1 MRTGGLVNDDT
12 TPWMKLLREL
22 FGEDADDALEELQRM
37 GMDPAALANASG
49 MAANPGMMDHVL
61 SQIRQLMAQSE
72 GEDVNW
78 SLAHDVARGVAAQG
92 GDPTITASVAATHR
106 TAVSRAEL
114 WLDAVTDFDP
124 SSLQPAVWSRAE
136 WVEATMATWRVLAG
150 PVAVSVSHAL
160 GRVLRG
166 EHGDPEEG
174 DDELAALGIDPAQAS
189 GIMSSVS
196 PTVCG
201 MHMGQAAGEMAREA
215 FGGTD
220 LGIPLL
226 ADSRVALVPHAIAEF
241 AEGLDIDDDEVR
253 TFVALREAA
262 HVRLFAAAPW
272 LPGQLHGAIERYA
285 STITIDP
292 EALDSAVRD
301 AGAGDPAKLQ
311 QALSR
316 GIFAPEH
323 SEAQAATLESIE
335 TLLALIEGWVDD
347 VTTRAAAPHL
357 PHIGQL
363 REMMRRRRASGGPA
377 EDVFAS
383 LLGLELRPRRLRDAS
398 SLWATLAVR
407 LGPDGRDRFWSHPD
421 LLPDAAGLGAWESWV
436 DAAVSG
442 GDSADDM
449 DRELKKLLSG
459 GYGEPGTGE
468 SDAPAAESADESAKA
483 SDEGSAG
490 DPDDDPAGNA
500 GRDS

>member
-1 MRTGGLVNDDT
+1 MNDDT

-22 FGEDADDALEELQRM
+22 FGDDADDALAELERM

-49 MAANPGMMDHVL
+49 MAASPGMMDHVL
-61 SQIRQLMAQSE
+61 SQIRALMAQSE

-78 SLAHDVARGVAAQG
+78 TLAHDVARGVAAQG
-92 GDPTITASVAATHR
+92 GDPTVTAAVADTHR
-106 TAVSRAEL
+106 AAVSRAEL

-124 SSLQPAVWSRAE
+124 SSLQPRVWSRAE
-136 WVEATMATWRVLAG
+136 WVEATMPTWRVLAG

-160 GRVLRG
+160 GGVLRG
-166 EHGDPEEG
+166 EGDGEHSER
-174 DDELAALGIDPAQAS
+174 DDELAAFGIGPGQAS
-189 GIMSSVS
+189 GIMNSVS

-226 ADSRVALVPHAIAEF
+226 TESRVALVPHAIADF
-241 AEGLDIDDDEVR
+241 AEGLEIDDDEVR

-272 LPGQLHGAIERYA
+272 LPGQLHSAIERYA
-285 STITIDP
+285 GAITIDP

-311 QALSR
+311 KALSR

-323 SEAQAATLESIE
+323 TEAQAATLESIE
-335 TLLALIEGWVDD
+335 TMLALIEGWVDD

-398 SLWATLAVR
+398 SLWAALSVR
-407 LGPDGRDRFWSHPD
+407 LGPDARDELWSHPD
-421 LLPDAAGLGAWESWV
+421 LLPDADALGNWEGWV
-436 DAAVSG
+436 EKYVSG
-442 GDSADDM
+442 DDAADDM
-449 DRELKKLLSG
+449 DRDLEKLLSG
-459 GYGEPGTGE
+459 GYAASG
-468 SDAPAAESADESAKA
+468 DADTDESNPSEDDANGDSESGPRGD
-483 SDEGSAG
+483 SDPS
-490 DPDDDPAGNA
+490 
-500 GRDS
+500 

>member
-1 MRTGGLVNDDT
+1 MNDDT

-22 FGEDADDALEELQRM
+22 FGDDADEALEELQRM

-49 MAANPGMMDHVL
+49 MAASPGMMDHVL
-61 SQIRQLMAQSE
+61 SQIRDLMAQSE

-92 GDPTITASVAATHR
+92 GDPTITASVADTHR
-106 TAVSRAEL
+106 VAVSRAEL

-136 WVEATMATWRVLAG
+136 WVEATMPTWRVLAG

-160 GRVLRG
+160 GGVLRG
-166 EHGDPEEG
+166 EDDGRDTER
-174 DDELAALGIDPAQAS
+174 DDELAALGIGPGQTS
-189 GIMSSVS
+189 GIMNSVS

-215 FGGTD
+215 FGATD

-226 ADSRVALVPHAIAEF
+226 SESRVALVPHAIADF
-241 AEGLDIDDDEVR
+241 AEGLDVDGDEVR

-272 LPGQLHGAIERYA
+272 LPGQLHSAIERYA
-285 STITIDP
+285 SAITIDP
-292 EALDSAVRD
+292 EALDAAVRD

-311 QALSR
+311 KALSR

-323 SEAQAATLESIE
+323 SDAQAATLESIE
-335 TLLALIEGWVDD
+335 TMLALIEGWVDD
-347 VTTRAAAPHL
+347 VTMRAAAPHL

-398 SLWATLAVR
+398 SLWAALSVR
-407 LGPDGRDRFWSHPD
+407 LGSEARDHIWSHPD
-421 LLPDAAGLGAWESWV
+421 LLPDATALGDWQAWV
-436 DAAVSG
+436 DKATDT
-442 GDSADDM
+442 GDQSDDM
-449 DRELKKLLSG
+449 DRELEKLLSG
-459 GYGEPGTGE
+459 GYPE
-468 SDAPAAESADESAKA
+468 SSSGSPDAAP
-483 SDEGSAG
+483 G
-490 DPDDDPAGNA
+490 DPSDGDGE
-500 GRDS
+500 GRDGDATDGPDGDSRPDS

>member
-1 MRTGGLVNDDT
+1 MTDDT
-12 TPWMKLLREL
+12 TPWMQLLREL
-22 FGEDADDALEELQRM
+22 FGDDADAALEQLQSM
-37 GMDPAALANASG
+37 GMDPEALASASG
-49 MAANPGMMDHVL
+49 MAASPGMMDHVL
-61 SQIRQLMAQSE
+61 SQIRALMSQSE

-78 SLAHDVARGVAAQG
+78 TLAHDVARGVAAQG
-92 GDPTITASVAATHR
+92 GDPTVSATVAATHR
-106 TAVSRAEL
+106 EAVSRAEL

-124 SSLQPAVWSRAE
+124 SPLPPRVWSRAE
-136 WVEATMATWRVLAG
+136 WVEATMPTWRVLAG

-160 GRVLRG
+160 GAVLRG
-166 EHGDPEEG
+166 EAEDDDSSDDALSAFGLEG
-174 DDELAALGIDPAQAS
+174 GQAQ
-189 GIMSSVS
+189 GIMNSVS

-226 ADSRVALVPHAIAEF
+226 PDSRVALVPQAITDF

-253 TFVALREAA
+253 SFVALREAA

-272 LPGQLHGAIERYA
+272 LPGQLHAAIERYA
-285 STITIDP
+285 GGISIDP
-292 EALDSAVRD
+292 EALDAAVRD

-316 GIFAPEH
+316 GIFAPSH
-323 SEAQAATLESIE
+323 SESQSASLESIE
-335 TLLALIEGWVDD
+335 TMLALIEGWVDD
-347 VTTRAAAPHL
+347 VTMRAAAPHL
-357 PHIGQL
+357 PHIGPL

-398 SLWATLAVR
+398 SLWAALSAR
-407 LGPDGRDRFWSHPD
+407 LGSDARDKFWSHPD
-421 LLPDAAGLGAWESWV
+421 LLPDAEALGDWKAWV
-436 DAAVSG
+436 DKAVSG
-442 GDSADDM
+442 PDPDDEM
-449 DRELKKLLSG
+449 DRDLEKLLSG
-459 GYGEPGTGE
+459 GFGPHSEDGADTPSG
-468 SDAPAAESADESAKA
+468 DAPETP
-483 SDEGSAG
+483 EGGSTEG
-490 DPDDDPAGNA
+490 TEDGPDDAP

>member
-1 MRTGGLVNDDT
+1 MNDDT

-22 FGEDADDALEELQRM
+22 FGDDADAALEELERM

-49 MAANPGMMDHVL
+49 MAASPGMMDHVL
-61 SQIRQLMAQSE
+61 SQIRSLMAQSE

-78 SLAHDVARGVAAQG
+78 TLAHDVARGVAAQG
-92 GDPTITASVAATHR
+92 GDPSVTAAMAATHR
-106 TAVSRAEL
+106 AAVSRAEL
-114 WLDAVTDFDP
+114 WLDAVTHFDP
-124 SSLQPAVWSRAE
+124 SPLQPRVWSRAE
-136 WVEATMATWRVLAG
+136 WLEATLPTWRVLAG

-160 GRVLRG
+160 GGVLKG
-166 EHGDPEEG
+166 EGM
-174 DDELAALGIDPAQAS
+174 DDENDLSALGLDGSQAQ
-189 GIMSSVS
+189 GIMNSIS

-226 ADSRVALVPHAIAEF
+226 PDSRVALVPHAIAQF
-241 AEGLDIDDDEVR
+241 AEGLDVDDEEVR
-253 TFVALREAA
+253 SYVALREAA
-262 HVRLFAAAPW
+262 HVRLFAAATW
-272 LPGQLHGAIERYA
+272 LPGQLHAAIERYA
-285 STITIDP
+285 GGITIDP
-292 EALDSAVRD
+292 EALDAAVRD

-311 QALSR
+311 QALSQ

-323 SEAQAATLESIE
+323 SEAQSTTLEHIE

-357 PHIGQL
+357 PHIGPL

-398 SLWATLAVR
+398 SLWAALSAR
-407 LGPDGRDRFWSHPD
+407 LGSEARDQFWSHPD
-421 LLPDAAGLGAWESWV
+421 LLPDAEGLGDWQAWV
-436 DAAVSG
+436 DKAVAG
-442 GDSADDM
+442 PGDGDDM
-449 DRELKKLLSG
+449 DRELEKLLSG
-459 GYGEPGTGE
+459 GYAPHSEDSTPTD
-468 SDAPAAESADESAKA
+468 SDPSSEATS
-483 SDEGSAG
+483 
-490 DPDDDPAGNA
+490 DDPQGDAEGDEN
-500 GRDS
+500 GPSGQGS